1 MYYIRNKMKNQLCH
15 TVETIPNSNRKIVT
29 RGKIDTTNTHMHDP
43 TTHTHMH
50 DPTRF
55 PGLT

>member
-1 MYYIRNKMKNQLCH
+1 MKNQLCH

-43 TTHTHMH
+43 TTNTHMH
-50 DPTRF
+50 DPDY
-55 PGLT
+55 